1 MLRRTALLAL
11 LLGVAIGLSGLNLPA
26 AVPQDQAEVD
36 AAAQRKKKRKK
47 KRAEEEI
54 TQVLELPKEPPATVI
69 GETQRLSFR
78 VSPLSSKGLLSQQ
91 VRDALRSLF
100 HQARG
105 AAIIK
110 LRAFVAGA
118 GDMRRVQAIV
128 SETFTDRRL
137 PLPALSVVQVG
148 GLPKEGAQVVL
159 ESVAVE
165 KKTVN
170 PNGLAFI
177 SGQVAS
183 VERPLAPLAPLMEK
197 SLSKLKA
204 AVAAARV
211 APKDVLR
218 VTCFLSSLED
228 HPAVRQRVAAEFP
241 AAALDLVQQQRAPI
255 RTLVGCEAVARLAV
269 APESPVRFLDLSEA
283 PQSPQIALVNAPRLV
298 LSGTQLAFGYTEP
311 DARLAFQRLGKALE
325 QAGTSLDRVVFSHAY
340 PISGSV
346 AELVRR
352 VRREFYAQA
361 APPAGTILPFEG
373 LPSLDASFAVD
384 VIAVLPQK
392 EQEAFS
398 CPNRL

>member
-11 LLGVAIGLSGLNLPA
+11 LVGVAIGLSGLNPPA
-26 AVPQDQAEVD
+26 SASQDQTEVD

-47 KRAEEEI
+47 KKAEEEEV
-54 TQVLELPKEPPATVI
+54 TQALELPKEPPATVI
-69 GETQRLSFR
+69 GETHRLSFR

-91 VRDALRSLF
+91 VRDALKALF
-100 HQARG
+100 RQTRG

-148 GLPKEGAQVVL
+148 GLPRQGAQVVL

-165 KKTVN
+165 RKTVN

-183 VERPLAPLAPLMEK
+183 VEEPLVPMAPLMEK
-197 SLSKLKA
+197 SFAGLRA

-211 APKDVLR
+211 TPKDVLR
-218 VTCFLSSLED
+218 ITCFLSSLDD
-228 HPAVRQRVAAEFP
+228 HLAVRQRVAAEFP
-241 AAALDLVQQQRAPI
+241 AAALDLVQQQRAPV
-255 RTLVGCEAVARLAV
+255 RTLVGCEAVARLAA
-269 APESPVRFLDLSEA
+269 APDRPVRFLDLPERSQRPA
-283 PQSPQIALVNAPRLV
+283 YSRVALVNCPKLV
-298 LSGTQLAFGYTEP
+298 LTGTQLAFGYTEP

-325 QAGTSLDRVVFSHAY
+325 QAGTSFDQVVFSHAY
-340 PISGSV
+340 PLSGSI
-346 AELVRR
+346 AELVRQ
-352 VRREFYAQA
+352 VRGEFYAQA
-361 APPAGTILPFEG
+361 TPPAGTILPFEG
-373 LPSLDASFAVD
+373 LPSLDASFALD
-384 VIAVLPQK
+384 VIAALPQK
-392 EQEAFS
+392 E
-398 CPNRL
+398 